1 MRSLLLLSCFG
12 LCGMLSAGPIEEL
25 LASRQI
31 CLSQGQILRVP
42 SGTTLPCSIQPGHPL
57 VRLHQAQATSL
68 SLVVDLYVRGGDS
81 FVSLDG
87 SQWMP
92 LEIALQAICPTL
104 AISTQGDTV
113 ILGLPG

>member
-1 MRSLLLLSCFG
+1 MRSLLLLCCFA

-31 CLSQGQILRVP
+31 CLTAGQILRVP
-42 SGTTLPCSIQPGHPL
+42 AGTALPCSIQPGHPL
-57 VRLHQAQATSL
+57 VRLHNVQATSL
-68 SLVVDLYVRGGDS
+68 SLVADLYVRGGDS

-92 LEIALQAICPTL
+92 LEVALQAIFPGL
-104 AISTQGDTV
+104 DISSQGDTV